1 MRSDL
6 YRDLYITEDEHWW
19 HKAKRKIVSIFIQ
32 DYGFHKNQIIL
43 DVGCGAG
50 KNMEVLQSVGR
61 VVGVDISKEAV
72 DFCKKRGL
80 KNVVVGDITKLP
92 FKNEKIDVITAL
104 DVIEHVEEK
113 LALLEVRRVLKKG
126 GIVVITVP
134 AYQWLWSEWDVV
146 LHHKKR
152 YTSKVLE
159 KLLSE
164 AGFRVQK
171 ISYLYSF
178 LIIPVYLVRFFKKLL
193 KRKGEY
199 TSDFKLGNK
208 FINKILLVA
217 ALLEQRYIKR
227 YYMPFGTSI
236 ICVAQKK

>member
-1 MRSDL
+1 M
-6 YRDLYITEDEHWW
+6 
-19 HKAKRKIVSIFIQ
+19 
-32 DYGFHKNQIIL
+32 YGFQKDQVIL

-50 KNMEVLQSVGR
+50 KNMEELRPVGR
-61 VVGVDISKEAV
+61 VVGADISKEAV

-92 FKNEKIDVITAL
+92 FKDEKIDVVTAL
-104 DVIEHVEEK
+104 DVIEHVDDRA
-113 LALLEVRRVLKKG
+113 ALLEIKRVLKRT

-152 YTSKVLE
+152 YTIAALE
-159 KLLSE
+159 RKLSE
-164 AGFRVQK
+164 VGFRVQK
-171 ISYLYSF
+171 ASYMYSF
-178 LIIPVYLVRFFKKLL
+178 LVIPVYFVRLFKKLFG
-193 KRKGEY
+193 RRGAY
-199 TSDFKLGNK
+199 VSDFQIGNR
-208 FINKILLVA
+208 FINKLLLVA